1 MAPPSKTLAWLV
13 RGWYIIAEQRCGA
26 RAGCSPITYQLLSN
40 DSADQVALT
49 HIQENVLPYM
59 YIFIY
64 LYIYIYIQ
72 IYIYINIYIYTYI
85 HIYIY
90 IYIYVALDGWAPRGL
105 QPSSAEG
112 SLPPT
117 LTVRAN
123 SRSQDLGLALWQA
136 PIWSLPQCKSEILR
150 STICSS
156 CEGWWYP
163 LEPRNHYTGTY
174 HPPQSKI

>member
-90 IYIYVALDGWAPRGL
+90 IYIYICRSRRLG
-105 QPSSAEG
+105 PS
-112 SLPPT
+112 
-117 LTVRAN
+117 RA
-123 SRSQDLGLALWQA
+123 AT
-136 PIWSLPQCKSEILR
+136 ILR
-150 STICSS
+150 GRQLTTNPHSS
-156 CEGWWYP
+156 
-163 LEPRNHYTGTY
+163 
-174 HPPQSKI
+174 SK